1 MVRDWPDMSPS
12 TRADSMFLY
21 RNSFQNGFYDSSW
34 TADVMQQVASA
45 NNGMRG
51 GAGLCANIHAGVS
64 HISASTYR
72 MLRRITRHSKGHVH
86 DPLTDPCSVFENCC

>member
-1 MVRDWPDMSPS
+1 MIRDWPDMSPS

-21 RNSFQNGFYDSSW
+21 RNGYQNGFYDSSW

-45 NNGMRG
+45 NNGMRN

-64 HISASTYR
+64 DESTPISTQDFGLDSLSHHGIR
-72 MLRRITRHSKGHVH
+72 
-86 DPLTDPCSVFENCC
+86 VFL